1 MNQPL
6 RYRPLRPVPALA
18 LAAAAGLTAVLLAGV
33 VAQARHEGPAP
44 IQATF
49 TGEVTASGPVY
60 RLPDVM
66 VSAPHP
72 VELAL
77 PDLIDRALAR
87 IGSKS
92 DPKPDA

>member
-1 MNQPL
+1 MNRPL
-6 RYRPLRPVPALA
+6 RYRPLRPVPAVA
-18 LAAAAGLTAVLLAGV
+18 LAAAAALTTVLFAGV
-33 VAQARHEGPAP
+33 LAEARHDGAAP
-44 IQATF
+44 LQVTF
-49 TGEVTASGPVY
+49 TGEVTPSGPVY
-60 RLPDVM
+60 RLPDVT
-66 VSAPHP
+66 VRATPP

>member
-1 MNQPL
+1 MTSEAE
-6 RYRPLRPVPALA
+6 VGTALSI
-18 LAAAAGLTAVLLAGV
+18 TS
-33 VAQARHEGPAP
+33 
-44 IQATF
+44 AT
-49 TGEVTASGPVY
+49 P
-60 RLPDVM
+60 
-66 VSAPHP
+66 P

>member
-1 MNQPL
+1 M
-6 RYRPLRPVPALA
+6 
-18 LAAAAGLTAVLLAGV
+18 TS
-33 VAQARHEGPAP
+33 
-44 IQATF
+44 
-49 TGEVTASGPVY
+49 SGPVY
-60 RLPDVM
+60 RLPDVT
-66 VSAPHP
+66 VHATHP